1 MHFFNH
7 VTTGG
12 QKWRE
17 DHSPRLYPTA
27 EDVPKFY
34 GLPKIHKNEVP
45 LRPIVSSIG
54 SITYEAAKDLAV
66 VIVPLVG
73 KTEHHIKNS
82 TDFVQK
88 IKDLEVP
95 PYQKLVSFDVST
107 LFTSIPTDE
116 AVRVIRQRLEQ
127 DNSWQDRT
135 NLNVDQL
142 TQLLEL
148 CLNTTYF
155 MYSGDFYKQN
165 KGPAMGS
172 PISPIGANLYMEH
185 FEKFALSTAP
195 NPPDMTGIVMW
206 MTRSLKCTLP
216 TLIVSPNT
224 STALTLT

>member
-1 MHFFNH
+1 M
-7 VTTGG
+7 
-12 QKWRE
+12 
-17 DHSPRLYPTA
+17 
-27 EDVPKFY
+27 
-34 GLPKIHKNEVP
+34 
-45 LRPIVSSIG
+45 IG
-54 SITYEAAKDLAV
+54 
-66 VIVPLVG
+66 PLVG
-73 KTEHHIKNS
+73 KTEHHITNS

-95 PYQKLVSFDVST
+95 PFQKLVSFDVSA
-107 LFTSIPTDE
+107 LFTSVPKDE
-116 AVRVIRQRLEQ
+116 AVRAIRQRLEQ

-148 CLNTTYF
+148 CLNSTYF

-165 KGPAMGS
+165 KGTAMGS
-172 PISPIGANLYMEH
+172 PILPIVANLYMEH
-185 FEKFALSTAP
+185 YLRHPTHLAS
-195 NPPDMTGIVMW
+195 GSVMW

>member
-1 MHFFNH
+1 ME
-7 VTTGG
+7 
-12 QKWRE
+12 RE
-17 DHSPRLYPTA
+17 KDHLS
-27 EDVPKFY
+27 
-34 GLPKIHKNEVP
+34 
-45 LRPIVSSIG
+45 PIVWSIG
-54 SITYEAAKDLAV
+54 SITYEAAKYLAV
-66 VIVPLVG
+66 VIGPLVG

-95 PYQKLVSFDVST
+95 PSQKLVSFDVSA

-165 KGPAMGS
+165 KGTAMGFPMS
-172 PISPIGANLYMEH
+172 PIVANLYMEH

-195 NPPDMTGIVMW
+195 NPPDIWYRYVDDTF
-206 MTRSLKCTLP
+206 TKCTLP

-224 STALTLT
+224 STALILT